1 MHSIIKL
8 GGFLIAT
15 CALGIPAALGQAG
28 QCCMGMPRY
37 DASTETKISGTVQ
50 EVVQPQRGRMDGIH
64 LMVKAESGIIE
75 VHLGPASFIA
85 REGFSFAK
93 GDAVEIT
100 GSKVTINGAE
110 VVIAREVVKDGK
122 TLTLRDKT
130 GRPMWAGRRT

>member
-8 GGFLIAT
+8 GGFLIVT
-15 CALGIPAALGQAG
+15 CALGIPSALGQAG

-37 DASTETKISGTVQ
+37 DASTETKISGAVQ
-50 EVVQPQRGRMDGIH
+50 EVVQPQRGRMNGIH

-93 GDAVEIT
+93 GDAVEVI

-122 TLTLRDKT
+122 TLILRDKT